1 MRAIVLR
8 PARLARTSVY
18 TSSPRPTSQTIIQT
32 HLAPGSSLR
41 ALPAEGAS
49 PFETRVQP
57 VAVTAGTSA
66 EAPAARRDHPLLATH
81 QLETREAREVGLCV
95 FLCRL
100 LLAEGTL
107 QCGDLGLQEINA
119 LPRVAKE
126 GPGDPSRSGG
136 RYRYRGWV
144 IGWVILITQPL
155 TTCGRSG
162 RAPTCSRS
170 ELNANNCGMCRPV
183 ELVSHVGI
191 EINTTPEQI
200 DPLPRRERG
209 HLQRFP

>member
-1 MRAIVLR
+1 MQGCDDRGDRSRKRAKVR
-8 PARLARTSVY
+8 ERERHANGRQTCERTVGRVQIPMHCWCPGRTASIQ
-18 TSSPRPTSQTIIQT
+18 TSSTSPQ
-32 HLAPGSSLR
+32 P
-41 ALPAEGAS
+41 GAS
-49 PFETRVQP
+49 
-57 VAVTAGTSA
+57 TAMPDSSSTA
-66 EAPAARRDHPLLATH
+66 HR
-81 QLETREAREVGLCV
+81 
-95 FLCRL
+95 
-100 LLAEGTL
+100 
-107 QCGDLGLQEINA
+107 
-119 LPRVAKE
+119 
-126 GPGDPSRSGG
+126 
-136 RYRYRGWV
+136 
-144 IGWVILITQPL
+144 GWVILITQPL